1 MKNFIAIL
9 LVILAI
15 ITAFISTRVTI
26 IPIAMEFKGGA
37 KSVVILM
44 YSVLQITMFLIALVK
59 FTIKKATP
67 QHYIFIIRIQ
77 KLLFAISILGTMSFF
92 NMSRAHIAENKNTV
106 EQLFNIIP
114 FIDKAPFYTWLVDN
128 VVYFGYIGLICV
140 LLDLVSLKLPTIAY
154 DLAYGLKDEAII
166 DTFWSKLGYLLT
178 YRVVNKVNTA
188 YNEAKNI
195 KPVLPEPEPIQAL
208 PEPLS
213 IEEKVIDTIKTGP
226 DIVAT
231 GYIREQYNLG
241 KKDWEILSRNL
252 IDKGIIIKRGTK
264 YTKEAC

>member
-15 ITAFISTRVTI
+15 ITAFISTKVTI
-26 IPIAMEFKGGA
+26 IPISMEFKGGA

-67 QHYIFIIRIQ
+67 QHYIFILRVQ
-77 KLLFAISILGTMSFF
+77 RLLFAISILGTMSFF

-114 FIDKAPFYTWLVDN
+114 FVDKAPFYTWLVNN

-154 DLAYGLKDEAII
+154 DLAYGLKDEAVI
-166 DTFWSKLGYLLT
+166 DTFWSKLGFLLT
-178 YRVVNKVNTA
+178 YKVVNKVNTA

-195 KPVLPEPEPIQAL
+195 NPVLPEPEQ
-208 PEPLS
+208 S
-213 IEEKVIDTIKTGP
+213 IEEKVIDAIKTGP